1 MSVSFTFAGER
12 HQDVV
17 LEYGGFAPPD
27 GEGGSWMIEVP
38 ALLRMLSA
46 AERGEA
52 SVAEVRAMV
61 LRAIGRFSER
71 SGCCPDCEAAIDSYA
86 RALQEYQA
94 AAEELSRQE
103 AATTPDSHPYVVS
116 SSGKIHRRDCCSDPA
131 RLTIEHPGQT
141 LQEYVH
147 DGRAYDGSSYYMRTS
162 GSAQRMTAE
171 ELTAWLGRRKAVR
184 CKLCEPALPGAYAS
198 EASDVE
204 TSGRR

>member
-1 MSVSFTFAGER
+1 MPRAMSVSFTFAGER

-38 ALLRMLSA
+38 ALLRLLSA

-52 SVAEVRAMV
+52 SVAEVRTML
-61 LRAIGRFSER
+61 LRAIGKFSER

-86 RALQEYQA
+86 RALEEYQA

-116 SSGKIHRRDCCSDPA
+116 SSGKIHRRDSAATRRGSPSNIRA
-131 RLTIEHPGQT
+131 RRYRSMCTTAGPTTAPPTTCAPQAAL
-141 LQEYVH
+141 
-147 DGRAYDGSSYYMRTS
+147 S
-162 GSAQRMTAE
+162 G
-171 ELTAWLGRRKAVR
+171 
-184 CKLCEPALPGAYAS
+184 
-198 EASDVE
+198 
-204 TSGRR
+204 